1 MIEQASAF
9 VTGGIGAL
17 AVVMALIFLL
27 IDRAVRIRGEGS
39 GPPTWKVAA
48 GVGVWMAI
56 TAGAAASGVLRHYH
70 VIPPP
75 LMVLMVLSVTSGVM
89 LGMSPVGNRWV
100 DAAPL
105 AWVVGLMTF
114 RLPLEVVME
123 EAAQSLVMPYQ
134 LSFRGFNFDIFTAC
148 LALVVAPLLARGWA
162 TSRLVWVWNAVGWV
176 TLTVIGI
183 LAILLSPMVHFF
195 GQEPDQINTWVT
207 HFPFVWLPSVLVSL
221 AIFGHVVVTRKL
233 IREGQRSST
242 SV

>member
-17 AVVMALIFLL
+17 AVVMALIFLV
-27 IDRAVRIRGEGS
+27 IDHRVFVRREGG

-48 GVGVWMAI
+48 GVGGWMTL
-56 TAGAAASGVLRHYH
+56 TALAAASGILRRYDA
-70 VIPPP
+70 VPPP
-75 LMVLMVLSVTSGVM
+75 LMVLMVMSVSSGVM
-89 LGMSPVGNRWV
+89 LGLSPVGTRWV
-100 DAAPL
+100 EAAPL

-114 RLPLEVVME
+114 RLPLEIVME

-148 LALVVAPLLARGWA
+148 MALLVAPLLARGWA

-176 TLTVIGI
+176 TLSVIGV

-195 GQEPDQINTWVT
+195 GQEPDQVNTWVT
-207 HFPFVWLPSVLVSL
+207 YFPFVWLPSVLVSL
-221 AIFGHVVVTRKL
+221 ALFGHVVVTRKL
-233 IREGQRSST
+233 LREGQPPPAT
-242 SV
+242 P